1 MEYNLKWTP
10 KKLSYQ
16 DKSYFQA
23 TFKKFKIHAKKI
35 LDEKI
40 LQFLDGKRLVCDI
53 GEVPCDYYQKKK
65 KKQRRGTTFLLEH
78 LEMRR
83 SSWII
88 QVVLKSNNKCPYK
101 RHTEEKTQT

>member
-23 TFKKFKIHAKKI
+23 TYKKFKIHAKKI

-65 KKQRRGTTFLLEH
+65 KTEARHHFSVRASRDE
-78 LEMRR
+78 E
-83 SSWII
+83 II
-88 QVVLKSNNKCPYK
+88 LDYPGSP
-101 RHTEEKTQT
+101 